1 MTEPTVI
8 CPNCRTEIRLTESLA
23 APLIEATRRDYEQRL
38 AQKEADIAQ
47 RESSLREQQDAL
59 SKARQSVEYQVA
71 ERLQQERAKIVADE
85 ARKAKLV
92 VATDLEEKAREIA
105 ELQEVLKQ
113 REGKLAEAQQAQA
126 DLIRKQ
132 RGRRVRI
139 SQRRDKKGLVSCK
152 PDSHADVGSRVLSG
166 NTVHPQGV
174 VRCEHVR
181 G

>member
-8 CPNCRTEIRLTESLA
+8 CPNCKTEIKLTESLA
-23 APLIEATRRDYEQRL
+23 APLIEAVRRDYEERL
-38 AQKEADIAQ
+38 VQKEADVAK
-47 RESSLREQQDAL
+47 RESLLREQQEAL
-59 SKARQSVEYQVA
+59 SKARAGFDDEVA
-71 ERLQQERAKIVADE
+71 EKLKQERTKIAAEE
-85 ARKAKLV
+85 ARKAKQAL
-92 VATDLEEKAREIA
+92 ANDLDEKTREIA
-105 ELQEVLKQ
+105 DLQEVLNQ
-113 REGKLAEAQQAQA
+113 REVKLAEAQQAQA

-152 PDSHADVGSRVLSG
+152 PDSHSDVGGRVLSG
-166 NTVHPQGV
+166 DTVHPQGV